1 MRKSEG
7 RADRGGSEAAG
18 GGPGRRPG
26 RPPRGAGDVP
36 PTRERILT
44 EATALF
50 ARGGPQGVSM
60 REVAGRVGIDVS
72 SVHHHFPT
80 KTALYDACFA
90 RVYETERGAL
100 TPLVDRLAAA
110 VSTQDPAEVAAAMH
124 QLVDGFVD
132 FLQDHPHTTFLW
144 LRRWLE
150 PTRDSALDSAYA
162 LPIYE
167 RVERVLLGAAAG
179 GALLEPTPHVT
190 VRSLVWAAHGH
201 VTALAAAE
209 RDPVAAARERYEF
222 RAYAHRFLDRMYP
235 APGAAGGDGR

>member
-1 MRKSEG
+1 MRKSED
-7 RADRGGSEAAG
+7 RADGGDEAAG
-18 GGPGRRPG
+18 GARARRPG
-26 RPPRGAGDVP
+26 RPPRGADGAP

-60 REVAGRVGIDVS
+60 RDVAARVGIDVS
-72 SVHHHFPT
+72 SVHHHFAT

-90 RVYETERGAL
+90 RVYEREQRAL
-100 TPLVDRLAAA
+100 APLVARLAAA
-110 VSTQDPAEVAAAMH
+110 VATGDRGEVAAAMH
-124 QLVDGFVD
+124 HLADGFVD
-132 FLQDHPHTTFLW
+132 FLQEHPHTTFLW

-150 PTRDSALDSAYA
+150 PTRDSALDAAYA

-179 GALLEPTPHVT
+179 GTLLEPTPHVT
-190 VRSLVWAAHGH
+190 VRSLVRAAHGH
-201 VTALAAAE
+201 ITALAAAE

-235 APGAAGGDGR
+235 APGAEGTGGR